1 VGGYAGNGV
10 AAANLAGRTL
20 AELVLREASERTS
33 FAWVNHPSR
42 KWEPEPLRWLGS
54 QGVLRMGE
62 WADAAEQKGR
72 NAGLFGIIHD
82 AFASH

>member
-20 AELVLREASERTS
+20 ADLVLRETTERTS
-33 FAWVNHPSR
+33 YAWVNHPSR
-42 KWEPEPLRWLGS
+42 EWEPEPLRWLGS
-54 QGVLRMGE
+54 QGVRRMGE
-62 WADAAEQKGR
+62 WADVAENKGHSG
-72 NAGLFGIIHD
+72 GLFGSIFD